1 MIIRDITHDYVFFTF
16 LLLFRAKLYLTF
28 GGIYNALRISNFN
41 IALILNVFKGKL

>member
-28 GGIYNALRISNFN
+28 GGIYNALRISDFN
-41 IALILNVFKGKL
+41 TALISKYF